1 MKTLLILA
9 GIGIV
14 ALVVIAYIAGPPD
27 EPKQPTASPIPTSIP
42 SNSAAKLPV
51 LTSKLTATSR
61 TAESITGDIGYSTD
75 NTMTI
80 LNKRYPSRRV
90 RELKGRDVEDVARM
104 FLIDPPAPDS
114 SALRV
119 LYRIDIPATD
129 KMVNGNTLCG
139 DEDVH
144 WVVYMNSDED
154 LSLWNVAFFSGE
166 SEPNLRT
173 VEIDTNLCGTFRYRL

>member
-1 MKTLLILA
+1 MKTILILA

-14 ALVVIAYIAGPPD
+14 ALVVIAYIAGSPE
-27 EPKQPTASPIPTSIP
+27 EPKQTTASPIPTSIP
-42 SNSAAKLPV
+42 SNTAKLPV
-51 LTSKLTATSR
+51 LTSKLTAISN
-61 TAESITGDIGYSTD
+61 TAYSITGDIGYSTD

-80 LNKRYPSRRV
+80 LNKSYPSRLV

-104 FLIDPPAPDS
+104 FLIDPPAADS

-144 WVVYMNSDED
+144 WVIYMSSDD
-154 LSLWNVAFFSGE
+154 NLDIWNVAFFSGD

-173 VEIDTNLCGTFRYRL
+173 VETDTNLCGTFRYRL